1 MKSWKSMLAVG
12 ALASIPAVVQANSA
26 NEIIFSLEQA
36 PRVNSMA
43 AGQLKA
49 AAQKI
54 IDPAKLGVTPVQTI
68 LGKYVVATVNNARS
82 ASDVQAAVNRLRSTP
97 GIKAAQAMPQYQLH
111 GLNASSFND
120 TAWPTQIELYSGVG
134 TQSQNKQRSY
144 NGELNKVIEHFAGRS
159 SNVIIGMVDS
169 GWSNRSEFSGRI
181 MSQFDYLERDEMTRQ
196 PGPSALEDDPECDL
210 GFRHGSAVLSLM
222 AGARDN
228 SEGVV
233 GLLPNARFHVARFIN
248 DCFVSPTGPM
258 QAVIAMADLPE
269 NERPQVINMS
279 LGSIPID
286 SNGDGFGDT
295 YPACSAFEQDAINY
309 AIERGIVIVASSGN
323 DGFNNKIAA
332 PASCDGVISVGATD
346 TSGDYTNYSS
356 LANDLDISTFG
367 GASFEGI
374 QVLDGRP
381 NRDVL
386 GVTGTSFSAPLVS
399 AIVALAKQAKPG
411 MTSVELLE
419 KLQNAASVGSNANDS
434 RCVGET
440 CFQMKALA
448 FLQSVDPVAFAI
460 AEEPNDGGGD
470 TGGGDTGGG
479 DTGGGD
485 TGGGDT
491 GGGDTGGGDTGG
503 GDTGGGETG
512 GGDTGGGDTGGG
524 DTGGGDTGGGD
535 TGGGDTGGEG
545 QASVPVEVGNLGYDE
560 ICSTPVSDN
569 PAVTVTLNGSF
580 EKCSGLQS
588 TAARYSLTANQTVTF
603 VGPEGAQFNLQIT
616 GFKLDNPN
624 QQTTET
630 VRYQLNS
637 NSVAVQPTDAPP
649 ANNGGNVSSGGGGG
663 GGSMNLFGL
672 VGMFVLMLA
681 AKVSRRQ

>member
-1 MKSWKSMLAVG
+1 MKSWKGMLVVGMLASMP
-12 ALASIPAVVQANSA
+12 ALVQANGA
-26 NEIIFSLEQA
+26 NEIVFSLEQA
-36 PRVNSMA
+36 PRVKSMSA
-43 AGQLKA
+43 TQLKA

-54 IDPAKLGVTPVQTI
+54 IDPAKMGVTPVQTI

-82 ASDVQAAVNRLRSTP
+82 PSDVQAAINRLRSTP
-97 GIKAAQAMPQYQLH
+97 GIRAAQAMPQYQLH
-111 GLNASSFND
+111 ALTASSFND
-120 TAWPTQIELYSGVG
+120 TAWPTQLELYSGSG
-134 TQSQNKQRSY
+134 AQSRNKMRSY
-144 NGELNKVIEHFAGRS
+144 DTELNKVIEHFAARS
-159 SNVIIGMVDS
+159 SNVILGMVDS
-169 GWSNRSEFSGRI
+169 GWTNRSEFSGRI
-181 MSQFDYLERDEMTRQ
+181 MSQFDYLERDPVTQQ
-196 PGPSALEDDPECDL
+196 PGPSALEDDAECDL
-210 GFRHGSAVLSLM
+210 GLRHGSAVLSLM
-222 AGARDN
+222 AGSRNN

-248 DCFVSPTGPM
+248 DCFVSGSGPM

-286 SNGDGFGDT
+286 TDGDGFGDT
-295 YPACSAFEQDAINY
+295 YPECTTFEQDSINY
-309 AIERGIVIVASSGN
+309 AIERGIIIVASSGN
-323 DGFNNKIAA
+323 DGFTNKIAA

-356 LANDLDISTFG
+356 LASGLDISTFG
-367 GASFEGI
+367 GASFEGT
-374 QVLDGRP
+374 QVFDGRP

-386 GVTGTSFSAPLVS
+386 SVTGTSFSAPLVS
-399 AIVALAKQAKPG
+399 AILALAKQAKPD
-411 MTSVELLE
+411 MTSVELLQ
-419 KLQNAASVGSNANDS
+419 KIQDTASTGTGQNDS
-434 RCVGET
+434 RCTGST
-440 CFQMKALA
+440 CYQMKALA

-503 GDTGGGETG
+503 GDTGGG
-512 GGDTGGGDTGGG
+512 DTGGG

-560 ICSTPVSDN
+560 ICSPPVSDN

-580 EKCSGLQS
+580 EKCSNPQS

-603 VGPEGAQFNLQIT
+603 VGPAGAQFNLQIT

-637 NSVAVQPTDAPP
+637 DSVAVQPTDAPP

-663 GGSMNLFGL
+663 GGGGSMNLFGL
-672 VGMFVLMLA
+672 LGMFVLMLA

>member
-1 MKSWKSMLAVG
+1 MKSWKGMLVVGMLASMP
-12 ALASIPAVVQANSA
+12 ALVQANGA
-26 NEIIFSLEQA
+26 NEIVFSLEQA
-36 PRVNSMA
+36 PRVKSMSA
-43 AGQLKA
+43 TQLKA

-97 GIKAAQAMPQYQLH
+97 GIRAAQAMPQYQLH
-111 GLNASSFND
+111 ALTASSFND
-120 TAWPTQIELYSGVG
+120 TAWPTQLELYSGSG
-134 TQSQNKQRSY
+134 AQSRNKMRSY
-144 NGELNKVIEHFAGRS
+144 DTELNKVIEHFAARS
-159 SNVIIGMVDS
+159 SNVILGMVDS
-169 GWSNRSEFSGRI
+169 GWTNRSEFSGRI
-181 MSQFDYLERDEMTRQ
+181 MSQFDYLERDPVTQQ
-196 PGPSALEDDPECDL
+196 PGPSALEDDAECDL
-210 GFRHGSAVLSLM
+210 SLRHGSAVLSLM
-222 AGARDN
+222 AGSRNN

-233 GLLPNARFHVARFIN
+233 GILPNARFHVARFIN
-248 DCFVSPTGPM
+248 DCFVSGSGPM

-286 SNGDGFGDT
+286 TDGDGFGDT
-295 YPACSAFEQDAINY
+295 YPECSTFEQDSINY
-309 AIERGIVIVASSGN
+309 AIERGIIIVASSGN
-323 DGFNNKIAA
+323 DGFTNKIAA

-356 LANDLDISTFG
+356 LASGLDISTFG
-367 GASFEGI
+367 GASFEGTP
-374 QVLDGRP
+374 VFDGRP

-386 GVTGTSFSAPLVS
+386 SVTGTSFSAPLVS
-399 AIVALAKQAKPG
+399 AILALAKQAKPD
-411 MTSVELLE
+411 MTSVELLQ
-419 KLQNAASVGSNANDS
+419 KIQDTASTGTGQNDS
-434 RCVGET
+434 RCTGST
-440 CFQMKALA
+440 CYQMKALA

-460 AEEPNDGGGD
+460 PEEPGD
-470 TGGGDTGGG
+470 TGGGN
-479 DTGGGD
+479 
-485 TGGGDT
+485 
-491 GGGDTGGGDTGG
+491 
-503 GDTGGGETG
+503 
-512 GGDTGGGDTGGG
+512 
-524 DTGGGDTGGGD
+524 TGGGDTGGGD

-560 ICSTPVSDN
+560 ICSPPVSDN

-580 EKCSGLQS
+580 EKCSNPQS

-603 VGPEGAQFNLQIT
+603 VGPAGAQFNLQIT

-637 NSVAVQPTDAPP
+637 DSVAVQPTDAPP

-663 GGSMNLFGL
+663 GGGGSMNLFGL
-672 VGMFVLMLA
+672 LGMFVLMLA